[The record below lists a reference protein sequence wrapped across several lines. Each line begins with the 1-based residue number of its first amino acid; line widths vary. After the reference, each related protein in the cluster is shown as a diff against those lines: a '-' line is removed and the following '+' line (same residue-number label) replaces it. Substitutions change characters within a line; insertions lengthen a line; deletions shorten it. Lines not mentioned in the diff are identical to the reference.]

1 MKLGILLLAGL
12 LAACTPAVAQS
23 PTATPAPSPGLTPA
37 PTPRPAPAPPAR
49 PITIAG
55 FGSVTCRTWV
65 SEPQNGPEHI
75 AHQQWLLGFV
85 SGYNAFIADGASIPP
100 DSAGTIGWV
109 DHYGC
114 PHGPDL
120 PLQNGDLTIAQVGI
134 ALVEFTRQRT
144 NYPRLWPP
152 RPPVQYVP

>member
-1 MKLGILLLAGL
+1 MCAG
-12 LAACTPAVAQS
+12 
-23 PTATPAPSPGLTPA
+23 G
-37 PTPRPAPAPPAR
+37 RPAADTSAGPIAWTHAGPNALTDAASTGAADPDIGRRRGDPPDLGDRAR
-49 PITIAG
+49 TD
-55 FGSVTCRTWV
+55 S
-65 SEPQNGPEHI
+65 EHI

-109 DHYGC
+109 DYYGC

-120 PLQNGDLTIAQVGI
+120 PLQNGDMTIAQVGI

-144 NYPRLWPP
+144 NYSRLWPP
-152 RPPVQYVP
+152 LPPVQYVP